1 MLGAGGHPA
10 RAGCENKAGIQLKK
24 TLFQFVELI
33 VAHENKSG
41 TFSRLQLI
49 APTLTV

>member
-24 TLFQFVELI
+24 QRFFNLL
-33 VAHENKSG
+33 N
-41 TFSRLQLI
+41 
-49 APTLTV
+49 